1 MVFIFSFIMENESHI
16 MTDLRGENNL
26 AFGELYKN
34 YFASVEKFIKNNSGS
49 AADAEDLFQDTL
61 VVLLQKLRQDDF
73 VLTASL
79 KTYIMAITKH
89 LWLKKLRVPYQ
100 EQAFSE
106 FFSNSLQHQVH
117 SSIEEESSY
126 MEKLMHYMHR
136 ISKHCKGLL
145 HDMFFK
151 NKGIAQIQEQYGYS
165 SRHNAINQKHKCV
178 EQIRRV
184 KAAAEKNN

>member
-1 MVFIFSFIMENESHI
+1 MGNESYI
-16 MTDLRGENNL
+16 LADLRGENNL
-26 AFGELYKN
+26 AFGEIYKKH
-34 YFASVEKFIKNNSGS
+34 FASVERFITNNSGS
-49 AADAEDLFQDTL
+49 ASDAQDIFQDTL
-61 VVLLQKLRQDDF
+61 IVVLQKLRQDNF
-73 VLTASL
+73 VLSASL
-79 KTYIMAITKH
+79 KTYIMAIAKH

-106 FFSNSLQHQVH
+106 FYSNSLQQQVN

-126 MEKLMHYMHR
+126 MEKLLHYMHR
-136 ISKHCKGLL
+136 VTNHCKGLL

-151 NKGIAQIQEQYGYS
+151 NKTIEQVQEQYGYS